1 MSCFAT
7 IKSPLSGLQVT
18 SPAYYQ
24 LTSFFPPAQGK
35 SIYEALTT
43 NTFKTEFGFDWTKQ
57 QLGYS
62 PKLNFVGEPSI
73 QEINKHLR
81 LNMTDQEIRS
91 AEQIEEV
98 ASLGYLNIGY
108 TNPNAFEFIH
118 EEINLNPKYDLI
130 TSEVVA
136 RDGKYYLS
144 VKPAIPTTH
153 NALEFKQRLDKR
165 SVESDNIEFTKDS
178 IVQDAN
184 GNALVVY
191 NNTNE
196 PATRFTEGRPT
207 GLFFTPNVEM
217 FSEYGATKYGAVLNI
232 KNPYYAANNEIRK
245 EADIQKLKDAG
256 YDGVI
261 THPEYKY
268 DRYVAVSTDESA
280 AIDEYIK
287 NQNVNNNVKG
297 RDNRESLN
305 LSKALEFIVFNPEQ
319 VKVLDS
325 ADNKSLSTAPA
336 QKPLKPVSKVYLN
349 KVKFPSLVVDSV
361 KDFSSAQLKEMID
374 GVVSSGELENF
385 QKDILTRLSSLL
397 RINPTLKLVV
407 FDDATVA
414 DEYQR
419 SFYDPKT
426 NTVYIGKTV
435 SSDFNSKSF
444 VKELIHETLHAYT
457 IHALTNPQTVE
468 EIKFSQEMDRYLSQ
482 YRSNFPLLQ
491 NNYGFKNTE
500 EFVSEYLSNPYFRED
515 LQDAEQKAKNTGLLG
530 RLVATI
536 KRFLKGQFTNVSLND
551 LDATLNEY
559 FDYLESLE
567 DMPDLAGEHQLRFNA
582 PYTSAVPAPAAVDL
596 SKFQAFVRES
606 LNSST
611 WAQMSQA
618 LSEIDPRFGSIE
630 RIKQKL
636 GNVSTAGVADII
648 TSSVEYINTLTEL
661 LNRVERNTNTTNNN
675 LAQFTAAEAIKQ
687 FNYTKNL
694 AELLQEQAIN
704 FQSNLLPE
712 LTMNITLDQFK
723 EDPYKK
729 GDFENERRRQIQDYD
744 STVKKLT
751 EQLLNLRSKA
761 EQLRQVAQDSMLTPV
776 AVELS
781 KSFKLMAAKIK
792 APDSQLNQQLTAKR
806 EALADAIARNEPQ
819 RIKDFTSDVENLE
832 QLLSWVPT
840 TENIKNLLQNGM
852 DPRYKGGNIFSVYM
866 GIATSS
872 GSPIVQVLKQFLDVH
887 LTEAENSSEVTTIRA
902 EAIERKVEERNRKKG
917 ILNPSQLV
925 SNHYEGLTREVDMIY
940 YDDQGRR
947 TKIKQLAYNTKFKE
961 AEFYSDLLDLQQNLE
976 LAEKSGVE
984 ADILAAEKALG
995 DFQERYAVGRYTE
1008 EYYEAE
1014 ALLSE
1019 EARQARTE
1027 LLDDIQQNIDIFG
1040 DVDST
1045 EEDRKTRGDL
1055 RRQYERLGSIFNEDG
1070 TEKPVGTKERNI
1082 AESIIAYK
1090 QKRKDLDVV
1099 EFTIPEAVLKRFTI
1113 EKTSRKEVVSK
1124 AKNRINIIEI
1134 DLADAEALGQ
1144 STIAL
1149 QEKLFEEKANLVQAQ
1164 NDLAKWISRNT
1175 KVEIDP
1181 KFFAAQQTIA
1191 DQIKAVFLKYGESQR
1206 LQMLTLD
1213 FLMLLKVLETKME
1226 L

>member
-1 MSCFAT
+1 M
-7 IKSPLSGLQVT
+7 
-18 SPAYYQ
+18 
-24 LTSFFPPAQGK
+24 TSFFPPAQGK

-57 QLGYS
+57 QFGYS

-73 QEINKHLR
+73 QEINKHLK
-81 LNMTDQEIRS
+81 LKMTDQEIRS

-144 VKPAIPTTH
+144 VKPAIPTVQ
-153 NALEFKQRLDKR
+153 NALQFKQKLDKR
-165 SVESDNIEFTKDS
+165 SGESENIEFTKDS
-178 IVQDAN
+178 VVTNKDGSAIV
-184 GNALVVY
+184 VF

-232 KNPYYAANNEIRK
+232 KNPYYAASNEVRK
-245 EADIQKLKDAG
+245 ESDIQKLKDAG

-261 THPEYKY
+261 THPEYRY
-268 DRYVAVSTDESA
+268 DRYVPVSTDETV

-287 NQNVNNNVKG
+287 NQNINNNVKG
-297 RDNRESLN
+297 KDNRESLD
-305 LSKALEFIVFNPEQ
+305 LSRALEFIAFNSEQ

-336 QKPLKPVSKVYLN
+336 QKPLKPVSKIYLN
-349 KVKFPSLVVDSV
+349 KVKFPSLVVNSV
-361 KDFSSAQLKEMID
+361 KDFSNAQLKELID

-426 NTVYIGKTV
+426 NTIYVGKTV

-444 VKELIHETLHAYT
+444 VRELIHETLHAYT
-457 IHALTNPQTVE
+457 IHALTNPQTLE
-468 EIKFSQEMDRYLSQ
+468 EIKFSQDMDKYLSQ
-482 YRSNFPLLQ
+482 YRTNYPLLQ

-500 EFVSEYLSNPYFRED
+500 EFVSEYLSNPYFREE
-515 LQDAEQKAKNTGLLG
+515 LQDAEQKAKDTGLLG
-530 RLVATI
+530 RLIGTI

-551 LDATLNEY
+551 LDNTLNKY
-559 FDYLESLE
+559 FNYLESLE

-582 PYTSAVPAPAAVDL
+582 PYTSAVPTPPAVDL

-606 LNSST
+606 LNSSS

-630 RIKQKL
+630 KIKQKL

-648 TSSVEYINTLTEL
+648 TSSIDYINTLTEL
-661 LNRVERNTNTTNNN
+661 LNRVQRNTDTTNNN

-694 AELLQEQAIN
+694 AELLQEQAEN
-704 FQSNLLPE
+704 FQTKLLPE
-712 LTMNITLDQFK
+712 LTMNITLDQLK
-723 EDPYKK
+723 ENPNEK
-729 GDFENERRRQIQDYD
+729 GDFLDKRRKQIQDYD
-744 STVKKLT
+744 STIKQLT
-751 EQLLNLRSKA
+751 EKILNLRGKA
-761 EQLRQVAQDSMLTPV
+761 EQLRRIAQDAMLTPV

-781 KSFKLMAAKIK
+781 KSFKLMADKIK

-806 EALADAIARNEPQ
+806 EALADAVARNEPK

-852 DPRYKGGNIFSVYM
+852 DSRYKGGNVFSVYM

-872 GSPIVQVLKQFLDVH
+872 GSPMVQVLKQFLDVH
-887 LTEAENSSEVTTIRA
+887 LIEAENSSLVTTARA

-917 ILNPSQLV
+917 ILNPSQFV
-925 SNHYEGLTREVDMIY
+925 SKHYEGLTREVDMVY
-940 YDDQGRR
+940 YDEQGRR
-947 TKIKQLAYNTKFKE
+947 TKVRQLAYNTKFKE
-961 AEFYSDLLDLQQNLE
+961 AEFYSDLLDLQHNLE
-976 LAEKSGVE
+976 LAEKAGVE

-995 DFQERYAVGRYTE
+995 DFQEKYAVGRYTD

-1019 EARQARTE
+1019 DARQARTA

-1045 EEDRKTRGDL
+1045 EEDRKIRGDL

-1070 TEKPVGTKERNI
+1070 TEKPVGTKERDI

-1090 QKRKDLDVV
+1090 EKRKELDVV
-1099 EFTIPEAVLKRFTI
+1099 EFTIPEAVLKRFNI
-1113 EKTSRKEVVSK
+1113 EKTTRKEAVSK
-1124 AKNRINIIEI
+1124 AKNRITFLEI
-1134 DLADAEALGQ
+1134 DLADTEALGQ

-1149 QEKLFEEKANLVQAQ
+1149 QEAPL
-1164 NDLAKWISRNT
+1164 
-1175 KVEIDP
+1175 
-1181 KFFAAQQTIA
+1181 
-1191 DQIKAVFLKYGESQR
+1191 
-1206 LQMLTLD
+1206 
-1213 FLMLLKVLETKME
+1213 
-1226 L
+1226 